1 VLKVAKKWYLLHS
14 SVNSHQKV
22 VREMEINVDYM
33 SVILQHLPTIYDA
46 RLADDI
52 QSIKISFDNRIK
64 SITED
69 IKKMVHALGK
79 THMRNFL

>member
-1 VLKVAKKWYLLHS
+1 VVKKWYLLHF
-14 SVNSHQKV
+14 SVDRHQKV

-33 SVILQHLPTIYDA
+33 SVVLQHLPTIYDA

-52 QSIKISFDNRIK
+52 QSIEISFDNQIK
-64 SITED
+64 SIMED